1 MANFALNYSYSRNL
15 AIPLDEDAVKPLS
28 ADVLTYVQTKSKCY
42 PGQLFSVTGDT
53 EENNGLYMAL
63 TVGPQGTIKK
73 IDTKA
78 EEVSLDGYVTDEELT
93 AAKTEVYNSATSHA
107 DTAVETAKNEAVT
120 TATGYTDEKI
130 TAIVGSDTGKTI
142 RQIANEELAAQL
154 IPEEASDSLDTLQE
168 IAAWIQS
175 HPEDAAAMN
184 NDIAEL
190 SGKSHTHANRTALDT
205 INEETIEAWNAA
217 EPNVITSVTVNNA
230 ALPVSG
236 KAVNIDLEDY
246 ATKAYVSEKVTEIV
260 TGGEVELTGYAKI
273 TDVESAV
280 SECLSDA
287 KEYADSADSGVL
299 ASAKEYTDEAIA
311 SHEVDLSPVQ
321 DDIAELSGA
330 VSSNTEAISSLNT
343 KAHTHDNLTEL
354 NKIIDGKVA
363 QWDAAQANV
372 IEEVQ
377 VNGLKVEPA
386 DKKVNIDLSEY
397 AKTTAVTSAIS
408 DAYSSGTTYTDNAIR
423 EVNDGISEIGSEI
436 AELSGNSHTHENSGV
451 LETITSEKVAKWDSA
466 LDDAK
471 SYTDTK
477 VSEATTGLTTDITDL
492 KESAH
497 THDNLTE
504 LNKIVG
510 GKVEQWDAAQ
520 ANVIESVKVDGVALE
535 VGEDKSVNVVLTDYA
550 KATAVTEEIS
560 TAVASAVEE
569 AGNEADGKIS
579 AIVGSDTGKTIRQI
593 ANEELAAQLIPEEA
607 SDSLDTLQEIAAWI
621 QAHPEDAAAMNKEI
635 ADLKESAHNHTNLTE
650 LDKISDGK
658 VAQWDAAE
666 PNVITAITVNG
677 SGLAVS
683 EKSVNVDL
691 TAYATSE
698 GVSSAISEAIESIP
712 EVEPYTGGTAIDI
725 TSNGVSVKIAE
736 ADDTNK
742 NFITVNDSNEM
753 TVSGVTLDAAVTSKE
768 ILIEGGEWADS
779 VITAFPEGKV
789 PAGITLQSFLE
800 SMLCVE
806 KFVSS
811 VAQTTAFTV
820 SCGNINPGLNKSG
833 IVEVGTPVTLNAAT
847 ANNTTASQSLTVKT
861 FTYGYKLGEEGVH
874 NTATAYTETLTPEL
888 TESKKT
894 LRETFTG
901 FVDAVADGTPISEK
915 TGENSLDAVNM
926 YAMEGNNSVTVY
938 QTGDTYQTSTAVTAG
953 TLYIATNLKNYYKS
967 DKLTPNTFTPT
978 FPQTSSTATDST
990 TYSVTGAHKY
1000 FVGDITD
1007 YSATYWDE
1015 DRSSVVRGLSKQDW
1029 ATASTITAEY
1039 TFKTGTRQQ
1048 TVVVPAKYS
1057 SVSGKDV
1064 NNGDVTFNLMKTF
1077 DFTNA
1082 QGFVSSYKAFVAPA
1096 PDGLGADSKI
1106 TITIK

>member
-107 DTAVETAKNEAVT
+107 DTAVETAKNE
-120 TATGYTDEKI
+120 
-130 TAIVGSDTGKTI
+130 
-142 RQIANEELAAQL
+142 ELAAQL

-190 SGKSHTHANRTALDT
+190 SGKSHTHANKTALDT
-205 INEETIEAWNAA
+205 ISEETIEAWNAA

-311 SHEVDLSPVQ
+311 SYEVDLSPVN
-321 DDIAELSGA
+321 DDIAELSGK
-330 VSSNTEAISSLNT
+330 VSSNIEAINTLNG
-343 KAHTHDNLTEL
+343 KAHTHTNLTEL
-354 NKIIDGKVA
+354 NQITDDKVA

-408 DAYSSGTTYTDNAIR
+408 DAYSSGTTYTDNAIL

-510 GKVEQWDAAQ
+510 GKVAQWDAAQ

-560 TAVASAVEE
+560 TAVASAVE
-569 AGNEADGKIS
+569 
-579 AIVGSDTGKTIRQI
+579 
-593 ANEELAAQLIPEEA
+593 
-607 SDSLDTLQEIAAWI
+607 
-621 QAHPEDAAAMNKEI
+621 
-635 ADLKESAHNHTNLTE
+635 
-650 LDKISDGK
+650 
-658 VAQWDAAE
+658 
-666 PNVITAITVNG
+666 
-677 SGLAVS
+677 
-683 EKSVNVDL
+683 
-691 TAYATSE
+691 
-698 GVSSAISEAIESIP
+698 
-712 EVEPYTGGTAIDI
+712 GT
-725 TSNGVSVKIAE
+725 
-736 ADDTNK
+736 
-742 NFITVNDSNEM
+742 
-753 TVSGVTLDAAVTSKE
+753 
-768 ILIEGGEWADS
+768 
-779 VITAFPEGKV
+779 
-789 PAGITLQSFLE
+789 
-800 SMLCVE
+800 
-806 KFVSS
+806 
-811 VAQTTAFTV
+811 
-820 SCGNINPGLNKSG
+820 
-833 IVEVGTPVTLNAAT
+833 
-847 ANNTTASQSLTVKT
+847 
-861 FTYGYKLGEEGVH
+861 
-874 NTATAYTETLTPEL
+874 
-888 TESKKT
+888 
-894 LRETFTG
+894 
-901 FVDAVADGTPISEK
+901 
-915 TGENSLDAVNM
+915 
-926 YAMEGNNSVTVY
+926 
-938 QTGDTYQTSTAVTAG
+938 
-953 TLYIATNLKNYYKS
+953 
-967 DKLTPNTFTPT
+967 
-978 FPQTSSTATDST
+978 
-990 TYSVTGAHKY
+990 
-1000 FVGDITD
+1000 
-1007 YSATYWDE
+1007 
-1015 DRSSVVRGLSKQDW
+1015 RSSPHSLFPRRRPIVL
-1029 ATASTITAEY
+1029 
-1039 TFKTGTRQQ
+1039 TR
-1048 TVVVPAKYS
+1048 
-1057 SVSGKDV
+1057 
-1064 NNGDVTFNLMKTF
+1064 FRRLRH
-1077 DFTNA
+1077 
-1082 QGFVSSYKAFVAPA
+1082 GFSRIPRT
-1096 PDGLGADSKI
+1096 PPQ
-1106 TITIK
+1106 

>member
-42 PGQLFSVTGDT
+42 AGQLFSVTGDT

-78 EEVSLDGYVTDEELT
+78 EEVSLDGYATDEELT
-93 AAKTEVYNSATSHA
+93 AAKTEVYNSATSYA
-107 DTAVETAKNEAVT
+107 DTAIETAKNEAVT
-120 TATGYTDEKI
+120 AAKGYADGKI
-130 TAIVGSDTGKTI
+130 STIVGSDTGKTI
-142 RQIANEELAAQL
+142 REIANEELAAQL
-154 IPEEASDSLDTLQE
+154 IPEEASESLDTLQE
-168 IAAWIQS
+168 IASWIQS

-184 NDIAEL
+184 DDIAEL
-190 SGKSHTHANRTALDT
+190 SANSHTHANKAALDT

-217 EPNVITSVTVNNA
+217 EPNVITAVTMNDV

-236 KAVNIDLEDY
+236 KSVNIDLDDY

-287 KEYADSADSGVL
+287 KEYAASADSGVL

-311 SHEVDLSPVQ
+311 SYEVDLSPVTE
-321 DDIAELSGA
+321 DIAELSGA
-330 VSSNTEAISSLNT
+330 VSSNTEAINSLNT
-343 KAHTHDNLTEL
+343 KAHTHDNLDELNKITDGKVAQWNAAQANVIEEVQLNGVKVEPVGKKVNIDLSEYAKSTAVTSEISEAFSSGTTYTDNAIGKVNDDISTIENEISELSGKSHTHENSGVLNTITSEKVTEWDSALEDAKKYTDTKVSDATTGLTSDIASLKESAHTHENLTEL
-354 NKIIDGKVA
+354 NKISDGKVA

-372 IEEVQ
+372 IE
-377 VNGLKVEPA
+377 
-386 DKKVNIDLSEY
+386 
-397 AKTTAVTSAIS
+397 
-408 DAYSSGTTYTDNAIR
+408 
-423 EVNDGISEIGSEI
+423 
-436 AELSGNSHTHENSGV
+436 
-451 LETITSEKVAKWDSA
+451 
-466 LDDAK
+466 
-471 SYTDTK
+471 
-477 VSEATTGLTTDITDL
+477 
-492 KESAH
+492 
-497 THDNLTE
+497 
-504 LNKIVG
+504 
-510 GKVEQWDAAQ
+510 
-520 ANVIESVKVDGVALE
+520 SVKVNGVALE
-535 VGEDKSVNVVLTDYA
+535 VGEDKSVNVVLSDYA
-550 KATAVTEEIS
+550 KATAVTSEI
-560 TAVASAVEE
+560 AAAVE
-569 AGNEADGKIS
+569 GLKGDTDDKIA
-579 AIVGSDTGKTIRQI
+579 AIVGTDTGKTIREI

-607 SDSLDTLQEIAAWI
+607 SESLDTLQEIASWI
-621 QAHPEDAAAMNKEI
+621 QSHPEDAAAMNKDIVE
-635 ADLKESAHNHTNLTE
+635 LSANSHTHANLTE
-650 LDKISDGK
+650 LNKVTDGK

-666 PNVITAITVNG
+666 PNVITAVTVNN
-677 SGLAVS
+677 SGIAVS
-683 EKSVNVDL
+683 EKSVNIDL
-691 TAYATSE
+691 SAYATSE

-712 EVEPYTGGTAIDI
+712 EAEPYTGGTAIDI
-725 TSNGVSVKIAE
+725 SGNGVSVKIAE
-736 ADDTNK
+736 ADEENK

-753 TVSGVTLDAAVTSKE
+753 AVSGVTLDAAVTSKE

-779 VITAFPEGKV
+779 VKTAFPDGKV
-789 PAGITLQSFLE
+789 PAGTTLQSFLE

-811 VAQTTAFTV
+811 VSQTTAFTV
-820 SCGNINPGLNKSG
+820 SCGNINPGLSKSG

-847 ANNTTASQSLTVKT
+847 ANETTASQSLTVKT
-861 FTYGYKLGEEGVH
+861 FTYGYKVGEGGVH
-874 NTATAYTETLTPEL
+874 NAATSYTETLTPTL
-888 TESKKT
+888 SESKKT
-894 LRETFTG
+894 LRETFAG
-901 FVDAVADGTPISEK
+901 FSDAVTGGTVISEK
-915 TGENSLDAVNM
+915 TGENSLDAVSM

-967 DKLTPNTFTPT
+967 DKRTPNTFTPT
-978 FPQTSSTATDST
+978 FSQTSKTATDTT

-1007 YSATYWDE
+1007 YSGTYWDE

-1029 ATASTITAEY
+1029 ATASTITVEY

-1106 TITIK
+1106 TVTIK

>member
-53 EENNGLYMAL
+53 EDNNGVYMAL

-93 AAKTEVYNSATSHA
+93 AAKTELYNSATSYA
-107 DTAVETAKNEAVT
+107 DKSVETAKNEAVS
-120 TATGYTDEKI
+120 AAKEYADGKI
-130 TAIVGSDTGKTI
+130 SAIVGSDTDKTI

-154 IPEEASDSLDTLQE
+154 IPDEAADSLDTLQE

-190 SGKSHTHANRTALDT
+190 SANSHTHANKTALDT
-205 INEETIEAWNAA
+205 ISEETIEAWNAA

-236 KAVNIDLEDY
+236 KAVNIDLTDY
-246 ATKAYVSEKVTEIV
+246 ATQAYVSEKVTEIV

-287 KEYADSADSGVL
+287 KEYAASADSGVL

-311 SHEVDLSPVQ
+311 SNKVDLSPVQ
-321 DDIAELSGA
+321 EDITELSGA
-330 VSSNTEAISSLNT
+330 VSSNTEAISTLNT
-343 KAHTHDNLTEL
+343 KAHTHGNKAEL
-354 NKIIDGKVA
+354 DKIVDGKVA

-386 DKKVNIDLSEY
+386 GKKVNIDLSEY

-408 DAYSSGTTYTDNAIR
+408 DAYSSGTTYTDNAIE
-423 EVNDGISEIGSEI
+423 EVNDGISEIGREI

-477 VSEATTGLTTDITDL
+477 VSEATTGLTADITAL

-497 THDNLTE
+497 THDNIEE
-504 LNKIVG
+504 LNKIAA
-510 GKVEQWDAAQ
+510 GKVAQWDAAQ
-520 ANVIESVKVDGVALE
+520 ANVIESVKVDGVALPVE
-535 VGEDKSVNVVLTDYA
+535 EGKSVNIVLSEYA
-550 KATAVTEEIS
+550 KTTAVTAAITS
-560 TAVASAVEE
+560 AVDEAVEE
-569 AGNEADGKIS
+569 IGTETDGKIS
-579 AIVGSDTGKTIRQI
+579 AIVGSDTGKTIREI
-593 ANEELAAQLIPEEA
+593 ATEELAAQLIPEEA
-607 SDSLDTLQEIAAWI
+607 ADSLDTLQEIAAWI
-621 QAHPEDAAAMNKEI
+621 QSHPKDAAAMNNNI
-635 ADLKESAHNHTNLTE
+635 AELSGKSHTHANLAE
-650 LDKISDGK
+650 LNKITDGK
-658 VAQWDAAE
+658 VVQWDAAE
-666 PNVITAITVNG
+666 PNVITAVTVNN
-677 SGLAVS
+677 SGIAVTQ
-683 EKSVNVDL
+683 KSVNIDL
-691 TAYATSE
+691 SAYATSE
-698 GVSSAISEAIESIP
+698 GVSSAISEAIEAIP
-712 EVEPYTGGTAIDI
+712 EAEPYTGGTAIDI
-725 TSNGVSVKIAE
+725 SDNGVSVKIAE
-736 ADDTNK
+736 ADAENK

-753 TVSGVTLDAAVTSKE
+753 AVSGVTLDAAVTSKE

-779 VITAFPEGKV
+779 VKTAFPEGKV
-789 PAGITLQSFLE
+789 PAGTTLQSFLE

-806 KFVSS
+806 KFVNS
-811 VAQTTAFTV
+811 VSQTTAFTV
-820 SCGNINPGLNKSG
+820 SCGNIDPGLNKSG

-861 FTYGYKLGEEGVH
+861 FTYGYKVGEGGVH
-874 NTATAYTETLTPEL
+874 NAATAYTETLTPQL
-888 TESKKT
+888 SESKKT

-901 FVDAVADGTPISEK
+901 FRDAVTGGSVIPEK
-915 TGENSLDAVNM
+915 TGENTLDAVSM

-967 DKLTPNTFTPT
+967 DKRTPNTFTPT
-978 FPQTSSTATDST
+978 FSQTSKTATDST

-1015 DRSSVVRGLSKQDW
+1015 DRSPVVRGLSKQDW
-1029 ATASTITAEY
+1029 ATASTVTVEY

-1082 QGFVSSYKAFVAPA
+1082 QGFVSSFKAFVAPA

>member
-53 EENNGLYMAL
+53 EDNNGVYMAL

-93 AAKTEVYNSATSHA
+93 AAKTELYNSATSYA
-107 DTAVETAKNEAVT
+107 DKSVETAKNEAVS
-120 TATGYTDEKI
+120 AAKEYADGKI
-130 TAIVGSDTGKTI
+130 SAIVGSDTDKTI

-154 IPEEASDSLDTLQE
+154 IPDEAADSLDTLQE

-190 SGKSHTHANRTALDT
+190 SANSHTHANKTALDT
-205 INEETIEAWNAA
+205 ISEESIEAWNAA
-217 EPNVITSVTVNNA
+217 QPNVITAVSVNDV

-236 KAVNIDLEDY
+236 KAVNIDLTDY
-246 ATKAYVSEKVTEIV
+246 ATEAFVSEKVTEIV
-260 TGGEVELTGYAKI
+260 TGGQVELTGYAKI
-273 TDVESAV
+273 KDVESAV
-280 SECLSDA
+280 SECLSEA
-287 KEYADSADSGVL
+287 KEYAASGDSATL
-299 ASAKEYTDEAIA
+299 ADAKKYTDEKI
-311 SHEVDLSPVQ
+311 SSYEVDLSPVTE
-321 DDIAELSGA
+321 DIAELSGA
-330 VSSNTEAISSLNT
+330 VSSNTEAINTLNT
-343 KAHTHDNLTEL
+343 KAHTHDNITVL
-354 NKIIDGKVA
+354 NQIEAGKVA

-377 VNGLKVEPA
+377 VNGVKVEPV

-408 DAYSSGTTYTDNAIR
+408 DAYSSGTTYTDKAIE
-423 EVNDGISEIGSEI
+423 EVNDGISEIGSKI

-466 LDDAK
+466 LKDAK

-477 VSEATTGLTTDITDL
+477 VSEATTGLTADITNL

-497 THDNLTE
+497 THDNIDE
-504 LNKIVG
+504 LNKIEA
-510 GKVEQWDAAQ
+510 GKVAQWDAAQ
-520 ANVIESVKVDGVALE
+520 ANVIESVKVDGVALSVE
-535 VGEDKSVNVVLTDYA
+535 EGKSVNIVLSEYA
-550 KATAVTEEIS
+550 KTTAVTAEITS
-560 TAVASAVEE
+560 AVDEAVEE
-569 AGNEADGKIS
+569 MGAETDGKIS
-579 AIVGSDTGKTIRQI
+579 AIVGDDTGKTIRQI
-593 ANEELAAQLIPEEA
+593 ANEELAAQLIPDEA
-607 SDSLDTLQEIAAWI
+607 ADSLDTLQEIAAWI
-621 QAHPEDAAAMNKEI
+621 QAHPEDAAAMNKDI
-635 ADLKESAHNHTNLTE
+635 AELSGKSHTHANLTE
-650 LDKISDGK
+650 LNKIEAGK

-666 PNVITAITVNG
+666 PNVITAVTVNN

-683 EKSVNVDL
+683 QKSVNIDL
-691 TAYATSE
+691 SAYATSE
-698 GVSSAISEAIESIP
+698 GVSSAISEAIEAIP
-712 EVEPYTGGTAIDI
+712 EAEPYTGGTAIDI
-725 TSNGVSVKIAE
+725 SDNGVSVKIAE
-736 ADDTNK
+736 ADAENK

-753 TVSGVTLDAAVTSKE
+753 AVSGVTLDAAVTSKE

-779 VITAFPEGKV
+779 VKTAFPEGKV
-789 PAGITLQSFLE
+789 PAGTTLQSFLE

-806 KFVSS
+806 KFVNS
-811 VAQTTAFTV
+811 VSQTTAFTV
-820 SCGNINPGLNKSG
+820 SCGNIDPGLNKSG

-861 FTYGYKLGEEGVH
+861 FTYGYKVGEGGVH
-874 NTATAYTETLTPEL
+874 NAATAYTETLTPQL
-888 TESKKT
+888 SESKKT

-901 FVDAVADGTPISEK
+901 FRDAVTGGSVIPEK
-915 TGENSLDAVNM
+915 TGENTLEAVSM
-926 YAMEGNNSVTVY
+926 YAMEGSNSVTVY
-938 QTGDTYQTSTAVTAG
+938 QTGDTYQASTTVTAG

-967 DKLTPNTFTPT
+967 DKRTPNTFTPT
-978 FPQTSSTATDST
+978 FSQTSQTATDST
-990 TYSVTGAHKY
+990 TYSLTGAHKY

-1007 YSATYWDE
+1007 YSATYWDD

-1029 ATASTITAEY
+1029 ATASTITVEY
-1039 TFKTGTRQQ
+1039 TFKTGTKQQ

-1057 SVSGKDV
+1057 GVSGKDV
-1064 NNGDVTFNLMKTF
+1064 NNGDVTFNLVKTF